1 MNVKRFPSFSVLIVD
16 DEEYVLNSLSG
27 VLESGGITN
36 IICTRDSREVLD
48 LLSGR
53 EVGVVLLDLTM
64 PYLSGQE
71 LLPLI
76 HLDFPDLPV
85 IIITGNSELPTAVE
99 CMKMGATDY
108 LVKAVEDSKLI
119 ATVKRAI
126 ETQELKREIC
136 TLTKHLVSN
145 ELEHPEA
152 FSEIVTN
159 NDKMR
164 AIFLYVEAIAKTR
177 QPVLITG
184 ETGVG
189 KELIAQVI
197 HRLSGRKGSA
207 CLSVNAAGF
216 DDTLF
221 SDTLFGHRRGA
232 FTGAVQAR
240 PGLVERASGGTLFLD
255 EIGDLLHASQVKLL
269 RLLEAQEYYP
279 LGSDVARRSE
289 ARILVATN
297 RNLDE
302 AIESSDFRKDL
313 FFRLN
318 THHIHL
324 PALRER
330 RDDFPLLVEHF
341 LKASAAE
348 LGKKKPTAP
357 RELSMLL
364 AAYHFPGNVREL
376 GSMVFDAVSKHKSGT
391 LSLATF
397 RRVIGSGATIPLDGR
412 DEQAVSFSERL
423 PTIKRVTELLVAEA
437 LKRSKGNQNIAAR
450 FLGIT
455 RQALGKRLRKLNENS
470 PAIEGD

>member
-1 MNVKRFPSFSVLIVD
+1 MDMERFPSFSVLIVD

-48 LLSGR
+48 LLYSR

-64 PYLSGQE
+64 PHLTGQE

-85 IIITGNSELPTAVE
+85 IIITGNTELPTAVE

-119 ATVKRAI
+119 GTVKRAI
-126 ETQELKREIC
+126 ETQELKREISS
-136 TLTKHLVSN
+136 LTKHLVSH

-164 AIFLYVEAIAKTR
+164 AIFLYVEAIAKTA

-189 KELIAQVI
+189 KEMIAQVI
-197 HRLSGRKGSA
+197 HRLSEQRGSA
-207 CLSVNAAGF
+207 CLSVNVAGF

-221 SDTLFGHRRGA
+221 SDSLFGHKRGA

-240 PGLVERASGGTLFLD
+240 SGLIESAYGGTLFLD
-255 EIGDLLHASQVKLL
+255 EIGDLPPASQVKLL
-269 RLLEAQEYYP
+269 RLLEAREYFP
-279 LGSDVARRSE
+279 LGSDVAKRSE

-302 AIESSDFRKDL
+302 AIEAGDFRKDL

-324 PALRER
+324 PELRER
-330 RDDFPLLVEHF
+330 RDDLPLLVEHF
-341 LKASAAE
+341 LETAAKE
-348 LGKKKPTAP
+348 LGKKKPTPP
-357 RELSMLL
+357 RELYMLL
-364 AAYHFPGNVREL
+364 ATYHFPGNVREL
-376 GSMVFDAVSKHKSGT
+376 SSMVFDAVSKHKSGT
-391 LSLATF
+391 LSLAAF
-397 RRVIGSGATIPLDGR
+397 RRVIGPGTTIPINGR
-412 DEQAVSFSERL
+412 EQQAVSFSERL
-423 PTIKRVTELLVAEA
+423 PTIKQITELLVAEA
-437 LKRSKGNQNIAAR
+437 VKRSKGNQSIAAR
-450 FLGIT
+450 LLGIT
-455 RQALGKRLRKLNENS
+455 RQALGKRIKKFNEKG

>member
-1 MNVKRFPSFSVLIVD
+1 MSVEIFPSFSVLIVD
-16 DEEYVLNSLSG
+16 DEEPVLNSLSG

-36 IICTRDSREVLD
+36 IICTMDSREVLD
-48 LLSGR
+48 ILPGR
-53 EVGVVLLDLTM
+53 EIGVVLLDLTM

-126 ETQELKREIC
+126 KTQELKREIS

-164 AIFLYVEAIAKTR
+164 AIFLYVEAIAKTA

-189 KELIAQVI
+189 KEMIAQAI
-197 HRLSGRKGSA
+197 HRLSKRKGSA
-207 CLSVNAAGF
+207 CLSVNVAGF

-221 SDTLFGHRRGA
+221 SDTIFGHRRGA
-232 FTGAVQAR
+232 FTGADQAR
-240 PGLVERASGGTLFLD
+240 QGLIERASGGTLFLD
-255 EIGDLLHASQVKLL
+255 EIGDLHHASQVKLL
-269 RLLEAQEYYP
+269 RLLEAREYFP
-279 LGSDVARRSE
+279 LGSDVAKRAE
-289 ARILVATN
+289 TRILVATN
-297 RNLDE
+297 RNLSE
-302 AIESSDFRKDL
+302 AIESGDFRKDL
-313 FFRLN
+313 FYRFN

-330 RDDFPLLVEHF
+330 QDDLPLLVEHF
-341 LKASAAE
+341 LKASATE
-348 LGKKKPTAP
+348 LGKKKPTVP
-357 RELSMLL
+357 RELYILL

-376 GSMVFDAVSKHKSGT
+376 RSMIYDAVSKHKAGT
-391 LSLATF
+391 LSLAAF
-397 RRVIGSGATIPLDGR
+397 RRAIGPGTTIPIDGR

-423 PTIKRVTELLVAEA
+423 PTIKQVTGLLVTEAV
-437 LKRSKGNQNIAAR
+437 KRSKGNQNIAAR
-450 FLGIT
+450 LLGIT
-455 RQALGKRLRKLNENS
+455 RQALGKRIKKFNERGN
-470 PAIEGD
+470 

>member
-1 MNVKRFPSFSVLIVD
+1 MSVELFPSFSVLIVD
-16 DEEYVLNSLSG
+16 DEENVLNSLSG

-36 IICTRDSREVLD
+36 IICIRDSREVLD
-48 LLSGR
+48 LLDSR

-85 IIITGNSELPTAVE
+85 IIITGTSELPTAVE

-108 LVKAVEDSKLI
+108 LVKAIEDSKLI

-126 ETQELKREIC
+126 KTQELKREIS

-164 AIFLYVEAIAKTR
+164 AIFLYVEAIAKTA

-189 KELIAQVI
+189 KEMIVQVI
-197 HRLSGRKGSA
+197 HRLSERKGST
-207 CLSVNAAGF
+207 CLSVNVAGF

-232 FTGAVQAR
+232 FTGADQAR
-240 PGLVERASGGTLFLD
+240 QGLIERAAGGTLFLD
-255 EIGDLLHASQVKLL
+255 EIGDLYPASQVKLL
-269 RLLEAQEYYP
+269 RLLEAQEYFP
-279 LGSDVARRSE
+279 LGSDVAKRSE
-289 ARILVATN
+289 ARTLVATN

-302 AIESSDFRKDL
+302 AIESGDFRKDL

-324 PALRER
+324 PVLRER
-330 RDDFPLLVEHF
+330 QDDLPLLVEHF
-341 LKASAAE
+341 LETSAKG
-348 LGKKKPTAP
+348 LGKKKPTPP
-357 RELSMLL
+357 RELYMLL

-376 GSMVFDAVSKHKSGT
+376 RSMVYDAVSKHKSGT
-391 LSLATF
+391 LSLAAF
-397 RRVIGSGATIPLDGR
+397 RRVIGQGAAITINAR

-423 PTIKRVTELLVAEA
+423 PTIKQVTGLLVAEA
-437 LKRSKGNQNIAAR
+437 VKRSKGNQNIAAQL
-450 FLGIT
+450 LGIT
-455 RQALGKRLRKLNENS
+455 RQALGKRLKKFNERGN
-470 PAIEGD
+470 